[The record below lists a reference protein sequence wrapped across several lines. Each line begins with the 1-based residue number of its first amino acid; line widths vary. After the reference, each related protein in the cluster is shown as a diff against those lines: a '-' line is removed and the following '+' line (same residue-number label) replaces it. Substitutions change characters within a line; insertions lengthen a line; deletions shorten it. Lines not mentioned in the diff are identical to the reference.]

1 MATRTSSRPAAQRAD
16 RVSDAIREALGV
28 ALLREASDPR
38 LAMVSVTDVRVTAD
52 IRHAIV
58 YWVPLNPESDAADRK
73 KLERT
78 IRAAGGFF
86 RSTIARAL
94 NLKFT
99 PEVELRFDDSL
110 ERGRQMDALIA
121 GLHPAPSEGDES

>member
-121 GLHPAPSEGDES
+121 GLHPGPSEGDES